1 MEIIA
6 LVHARVELRQSLS
19 IPQRSTSA
27 DLGTSSRDR
36 PGPLLFDPTALACIT
51 GERSH
56 VR

>member
-19 IPQRSTSA
+19 IPQCSTSA